1 MDETDDLSKTDQENN
16 LSRAVTANTLFPPGI
31 DDDK

>member
-1 MDETDDLSKTDQENN
+1 MDETDESSETDQENN
-16 LSRAVTANTLFPPGI
+16 VSRAVTANTLFPPGI